1 MTEIPWFWPGT
12 ALALAIGLALGDRVG
27 RALRT
32 KPVIGTG
39 LLVAAGI
46 IVSATLTPGREALES
61 GAIGAGSCDVTRIGP
76 ASLTD
81 LIAFNETTLNVLLFV
96 PLGVAISLRPSSRWK
111 ALLAV
116 GAAASPLAIELV
128 QMLVPSFD
136 RACESADV
144 LDNLTGLGLGL
155 ALGALAGRQ
164 VTIEERSRRRRR

>member
-12 ALALAIGLALGDRVG
+12 ALTLVIGLAFGDRVA

-32 KPVIGTG
+32 RPVIGIG
-39 LLVAAGI
+39 LLVATGI

-61 GAIGAGSCDVTRIGP
+61 GAIGAGSCDVTRIGL

-81 LIAFNETTLNVLLFV
+81 LIAFKETTLNVLLFV
-96 PLGVAISLRPSSRWK
+96 PLGVAISLLPSSRWK

-144 LDNLTGLGLGL
+144 VDNLAGLGLGL

-164 VTIEERSRRRRR
+164 VTIGG